1 MKQITL
7 KQVDD
12 IINSAAKEYRVYHYN
27 GGQAYIRVSDSGNTM
42 MIIDHSVRGNITVEF
57 FDGIDYL
64 DYNMYYNI
72 EVSKKLML
80 EPSQLAV
87 VFA

>member
-1 MKQITL
+1 MKQLTL

-12 IINSAAKEYRVYHYN
+12 IINSAAKEYRVYYCN
-27 GGQAYIRVSDSGNTM
+27 GGQVYIRVSDSGNTM
-42 MIIDHSVRGNITVEF
+42 MIIDYSALDNITVEF
-57 FDGIDYL
+57 FDGIEYL

-87 VFA
+87 VSA

>member
-12 IINSAAKEYRVYHYN
+12 IINSAAKEYRVYHYD
-27 GGQAYIRVSDSGNTM
+27 GGQACIRVSDSGNTM
-42 MIIDHSVRGNITVEF
+42 MIIDYSALDNITVEF
-57 FDGIDYL
+57 FDGIEYL

-87 VFA
+87 VSA